1 MKWEDSYLVKLAVHA
16 TATVGML
23 AERQRCGWLGWGGFA
38 GSTGESQF
46 GAMTKLLLQYQIL
59 QERDHAIVD
68 TDDDA
73 MMEDDWYAANYGLRS
88 PRHPDDK
95 DDGTLTFADPQGDVS
110 GGMLGESAKLLA
122 KAKKQE
128 LLTGF
133 F

>member
-1 MKWEDSYLVKLAVHA
+1 MPPAQIPSFVTIGWPKTVLLHNIQYYCSNMQPRLEAVARSMKWEDSYLVKLAVHA

-73 MMEDDWYAANYGLRS
+73 MMEDD
-88 PRHPDDK
+88 
-95 DDGTLTFADPQGDVS
+95 
-110 GGMLGESAKLLA
+110 
-122 KAKKQE
+122 
-128 LLTGF
+128 
-133 F
+133 